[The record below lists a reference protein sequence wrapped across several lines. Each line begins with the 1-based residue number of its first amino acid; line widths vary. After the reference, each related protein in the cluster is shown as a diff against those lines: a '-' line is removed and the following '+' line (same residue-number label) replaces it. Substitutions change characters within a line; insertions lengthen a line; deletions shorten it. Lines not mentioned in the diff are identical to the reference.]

1 MLTSD
6 FDYVLPRE
14 LIAQE
19 PLRDRDQA
27 RMMFLPADGGETR
40 HMTVACL
47 PGLLKAGDLLIVN
60 DTRVVPARL
69 FGRRPDT
76 GGSVELLIV
85 EELPGGEW
93 DAFVKCSGRKRE
105 CLRFDVAGGRLCG
118 EVTGPSAAGR
128 FRVRFCG
135 GVDVRKVMEEH
146 GVPPLPPYIKRIA
159 AGRDARSDSD
169 RAAYQTMFARESG
182 AVAAPTAGLH
192 FTPRLAAELTGRGV
206 GIASVTLH
214 VGPGTFK
221 PVSSDDV
228 EGHAMESERFAVP
241 QQTADAVRK
250 ARSEGGRV
258 VAVGT
263 TVVRTLETVAATHG
277 SVVEAAGRTSLFIRP
292 PYRFAA
298 VDGLLT
304 NFHLP
309 RSTLLMLVS
318 AFAGRER
325 VMAAYSEAVRL
336 GYRFYSYGDCM
347 VIL

>member
-6 FDYVLPRE
+6 FDYDLPRE

-27 RMMFLPADGGETR
+27 RMMFLPADGGEAR
-40 HMTVACL
+40 HMKVADL
-47 PGLLKAGDLLIVN
+47 PGLLRAGDLVVVN

-76 GGSVELLIV
+76 GGAVELLIV

-93 DAFVKCSGRKRE
+93 DAFLKCSGRKRE
-105 CLRFDVAGGRLCG
+105 GLRFDVADGRLSG
-118 EVTGPSAAGR
+118 EVAGPSVSGR
-128 FRVRFCG
+128 ARIRFG
-135 GVDVRKVMEEH
+135 NGVDVRRIMEEH
-146 GVPPLPPYIKRIA
+146 GVPPLPPYIKRA
-159 AGRDARSDSD
+159 ASGRDARSESD
-169 RAAYQTMFARESG
+169 RAAYQTMFAREPG

-192 FTPRLAAELTGRGV
+192 FTPRLAGELAGRGV

-221 PVSSDDV
+221 PVSSDCV
-228 EGHAMESERFAVP
+228 EGHEMESERFVVP
-241 QQTADAVRK
+241 RQTAEAVHK
-250 ARSEGGRV
+250 AKSTGGRV

-263 TVVRTLETVAATHG
+263 TVVRTLESVAAAHG
-277 SVVEAAGRTSLFIRP
+277 TVVEAEGRTSLFITP

-318 AFAGRER
+318 AFAGRGR
-325 VMAAYSEAVRL
+325 VMAAYAEAVRL
-336 GYRFYSYGDCM
+336 SYRFYSYGDCM
-347 VIL
+347 AIL